1 MRPLRLQTLNW
12 DTATVSNSVTIIY
25 VLSLPKGVCV
35 LLLSARNVSAV
46 SLSVS
51 PNLQQFFSGSS
62 SVSLSCV
69 DDGQTVDG
77 WTVKMTSGGPTVDC
91 GAAEM
96 SGSLCVLDRNSSY
109 SGTFWCESSSGQQSD
124 EVSISVSEK
133 GVILEIPAL
142 PVRPGSDVTLQC
154 KKKTG
159 ETVPSFFFMNGRLLG
174 SKAEHVIPNVR
185 HSDEG
190 LYWCASNTFGSSPQS
205 FLRVRGSPITTLR
218 KSVPPPPVSEV
229 SFSLSTLPPLTNSS
243 SPSSPSVSWIRVICH
258 LLVFCQYCICTILL
272 LSICCSRSS
281 GNKQVVSM
289 ETPLDVDEHDD
300 TTEHYV

>member
-1 MRPLRLQTLNW
+1 MK
-12 DTATVSNSVTIIY
+12 AAAA
-25 VLSLPKGVCV
+25 SLLLLGVCV

-218 KSVPPPPVSEV
+218 K
-229 SFSLSTLPPLTNSS
+229 
-243 SPSSPSVSWIRVICH
+243 VICH

>member
-1 MRPLRLQTLNW
+1 MKLKAPLLLRLQTLSRHS
-12 DTATVSNSVTIIY
+12 DMKPASVC
-25 VLSLPKGVCV
+25 LLRGVCV
-35 LLLSARNVSAV
+35 LLLSAPTVSAV

-51 PNLQQFFSGSS
+51 PNLQQVFSGSS

-69 DDGQTVDG
+69 DDGQTADG
-77 WTVKMTSGGPTVDC
+77 WTVKMTSGGPTEDC

-109 SGTFWCESSSGQQSD
+109 GGTFWCESSSGQQSD

-154 KKKTG
+154 KKKSG

-218 KSVPPPPVSEV
+218 KSVPPPPVSEA
-229 SFSLSTLPPLTNSS
+229 SSSLSTLPPLTNSS
-243 SPSSPSVSWIRVICH
+243 SPYSPSVSWIRVICH
-258 LLVFCQYCICTILL
+258 LLAFCPYCICTILL
-272 LSICCSRSS
+272 VSICCSRSS
-281 GNKQVVSM
+281 GNKHAVSM
-289 ETPLDVDEHDD
+289 EMPLDVDEHDD

>member
-1 MRPLRLQTLNW
+1 MKGKLKAS
-12 DTATVSNSVTIIY
+12 DTVSQHPDIMKAAAAS
-25 VLSLPKGVCV
+25 
-35 LLLSARNVSAV
+35 LLLLV

-51 PNLQQFFSGSS
+51 ANLQQFFSGSS

-69 DDGQTVDG
+69 DDGQTADG
-77 WTVKMTSGGPTVDC
+77 WTVKMTSGGPTEDC

-109 SGTFWCESSSGQQSD
+109 GGTFWCESSSGQQSD

-133 GVILEIPAL
+133 GVILVIPAL
-142 PVRPGSDVTLQC
+142 PVKPGSDVTLQC
-154 KKKTG
+154 KKKSG
-159 ETVPSFFFMNGRLLG
+159 ETVLLFSFFFMNGRLLG
-174 SKAEHVIPNVR
+174 SKAEHVITNVR

-218 KSVPPPPVSEV
+218 KSVPPPPVSEA
-229 SFSLSTLPPLTNSS
+229 SSSLSTLPPFTNSS

-258 LLVFCQYCICTILL
+258 LLAFCPYCICTILL

-281 GNKQVVSM
+281 GNKHAVSM
-289 ETPLDVDEHDD
+289 EMPLDVDEHDD
-300 TTEHYV
+300 TTERMIL

>member
-1 MRPLRLQTLNW
+1 MFSRHP
-12 DTATVSNSVTIIY
+12 DTMKTPCVSLLLGVF
-25 VLSLPKGVCV
+25 VL
-35 LLLSARNVSAV
+35 LLLSAPTVSAV

-51 PNLQQFFSGSS
+51 PNLQQFFRGSS
-62 SVSLSCV
+62 VYLSCV
-69 DDGQTVDG
+69 DDGQTADG
-77 WTVKMTSGGPTVDC
+77 WTVKRTRGGLTEDC
-91 GAAEM
+91 GAAG
-96 SGSLCVLDRNSSY
+96 SGFWMKFGSSCFVDL
-109 SGTFWCESSSGQQSD
+109 SAPSETFWCEDSSGQQSD
-124 EVSISVSEK
+124 RVSFSVQSDTTEK

-174 SKAEHVIPNVR
+174 SKAGHVIPNVR

-218 KSVPPPPVSEV
+218 KSVPPPPVSEA

-258 LLVFCQYCICTILL
+258 LLAFCPYCICTILL

-281 GNKQVVSM
+281 GTNSGRYSQK
-289 ETPLDVDEHDD
+289 TL
-300 TTEHYV
+300 